1 MKQTNDSVTLPFF
14 ETALAILAFAILA
27 AFSYAKLSILPY
39 AGFVF
44 ALTSGEIRLVFDE
57 TSSETTL
64 KKDDV
69 LIQIGQ
75 THFEDYKNDLWV
87 TLLDQV
93 AAGDVVPII
102 VQRDGVNMN
111 IPWTIPGWTQAEFL
125 DRFNSVLVLAYILW
139 AAGILTITL
148 VRPKDL
154 RRRLVSAFF
163 FSTSVW
169 VASGSLSAW
178 HIWGSAVLLRVVIW
192 LWIPLTLHLHWVF
205 PRPFRGLPASAS
217 ITSYAIGAIL
227 AILQVLQFLPPN
239 TYYLGFIAGVLGSLI
254 LMIIHFILQREIRR
268 NIGFLAGATA
278 IALLPSVA
286 LSISALGGSIPA
298 SLFYGYLALP
308 ILPGGYF
315 LVAFRR
321 RLGDMEL
328 RVNRVISTYVFI
340 ILLSMVAL
348 LMVTLGKSWVDFPSE
363 EGFFYT
369 LSITLVGMVAAL
381 SYPTFTRFFERRFLG
396 LPLPPTQLSEIYSER
411 ITTSLNWKNLRSLIQ
426 DELLTSLLVRE
437 AALLRTDN
445 NKLEPVVLLGIE
457 PGQLPEIDDLAE
469 LTDRA
474 GVYLHQ
480 DDQEPFPW
488 VRLVLPLIIAGEMRG
503 LWLLGRRDPDDFYSP
518 GEIDVLKAIA
528 NQTAISLVNIDQAER
543 LRALYHANVGRHEQ
557 ERANLARELHDD
569 VLSQLA
575 AFSMKVDVEIDQ
587 EIEDGFQTMI
597 DRIRRM
603 IGGLRPAM
611 LNYGLVPALEDLAHE
626 LSLRFESDTSIQA
639 DISCSGARY
648 DAHLE
653 THLYR
658 IVQQACEN
666 ALNHAQASSIRIHGS
681 CSPDE
686 IQLSIEDD
694 GLGFPSNDPID
705 INQLLADKHYGLA
718 NMFER
723 AALIGAEFQIT
734 SSAGHGTQIS
744 VTWTPKIKR
753 TTL

>member
-1 MKQTNDSVTLPFF
+1 MNRTNSSVTLPFF

-27 AFSYAKLSILPY
+27 AFTYAKLSILPY
-39 AGFVF
+39 TGFVF
-44 ALTSGEIRLVFDE
+44 ASTSGEIRLVFDE
-57 TSSETTL
+57 TSSETSL

-69 LIQIGQ
+69 LAQVGQ
-75 THFEDYKNDLWV
+75 THYEDYKNDLWM
-87 TLLDQV
+87 TLFDQV
-93 AAGDVVPII
+93 AAGDVVPIT
-102 VQRDGVNMN
+102 VQRDGVNMK

-139 AAGILTITL
+139 SAGILTIIL

-154 RRRLVSAFF
+154 RRLLVSTFF
-163 FSTSVW
+163 FTTSLW
-169 VASGSLSAW
+169 IASGSLSAW

-474 GVYLHQ
+474 RVYLPQ
-480 DDQEPFPW
+480 NDQEPFPW
-488 VRLVLPLIIAGEMRG
+488 VRLILPLNVAGKLRG
-503 LWLLGRRDPDDFYSP
+503 LWLLGRRDPDDYYAP
-518 GEIDVLKAIA
+518 GEIDVLKSIA
-528 NQTAISLVNIDQAER
+528 NQTSIALVNIEQAEH
-543 LRALYHANVGRHEQ
+543 LRALYQSNVERHEQ
-557 ERANLARELHDD
+557 ERINLARDLHDD
-569 VLSQLA
+569 VLNELA
-575 AFSMKVDVEIDQ
+575 AFTMRADLGMETDIGAGIQ
-587 EIEDGFQTMI
+587 EVNVHLRKAIA
-597 DRIRRM
+597 
-603 IGGLRPAM
+603 GLRPA
-611 LNYGLVPALEDLAHE
+611 LLRHGLAPALEQLASDL
-626 LSLRFESDTSIQA
+626 SDFDENSVDIQIEITSS
-639 DISCSGARY
+639 DARY
-648 DAHLE
+648 DPMIE

-666 ALNHAQASSIRIHGS
+666 ALRHAQANSIRIFGK
-681 CSPDE
+681 CTTDE
-686 IQLSIEDD
+686 VKFTVNDD
-694 GLGFPSNDPID
+694 GIGFSDVKNLDF
-705 INQLLADKHYGLA
+705 NLLLSEKHYGIA
-718 NMFER
+718 GMFER
-723 AALIGAEFQIT
+723 AEIIRAELQID
-734 SSAGHGTQIS
+734 SEPGVGTTVEI
-744 VTWTPKIKR
+744 TWQPSKPVN
-753 TTL
+753 